1 MTKTKSKTN
10 NAKILKAVDF
20 FCGAGGVTY
29 GFRKAKIKVLGGID
43 IDPRLKE
50 TYEINN
56 KGAQFIQAD
65 ISKLSFNQ
73 LSQRLSVLPNED
85 DLIFIGCSPCQYFT
99 TIQTEKEKSKKT
111 RMLLVDFQRFVDY
124 FRPGYIV
131 VENVPGLETKKDS
144 PLQHFKTFL
153 TENGYSFDDR
163 VINAVKYNVPQ
174 KRKRYLLLATRV
186 QSEITI
192 PNGRNQ
198 SRLTVRNFIGD
209 KTVFKP
215 VKAGN
220 KDNTDF
226 NHTVS
231 GLKEINLKRIRK
243 TPPDGG
249 TRLAWKDDPDLQ
261 LNCYKGNDNLFY
273 DVYGR
278 MHWDKPA
285 PTITTKFN
293 SITNGRYGHPEQDRA
308 ISIRE
313 GAVLQTF
320 PLHYKFKCNSMGTA
334 AKMIGNAVPPE
345 LARWVGKTI
354 VQNAMNG
361 AV

>member
-1 MTKTKSKTN
+1 MTRVKANISSQ
-10 NAKILKAVDF
+10 IPLKAVDF

-43 IDPRLKE
+43 IDPGLKE

-56 KGAQFIQAD
+56 RGAKFIQAD
-65 ISKLSFNQ
+65 VSKLSFDE
-73 LSQRLSVLPNED
+73 LSQRLSIQPND
-85 DLIFIGCSPCQYFT
+85 DNLIFIGCSPCQYYT

-111 RMLLVDFQRFVDY
+111 RMLLVDFQRLVDN
-124 FRPGYIV
+124 FLPGYIV
-131 VENVPGLETKKDS
+131 VENVPGLETKVDS
-144 PLQHFKTFL
+144 PLQYFKAFL
-153 TENGYSFDDR
+153 AENGYSFDDK
-163 VINAVKYNVPQ
+163 VVNAVKYNVPQ

-186 QSEITI
+186 QPEITI
-192 PNGRNQ
+192 PKGRNQ

-209 KTVFKP
+209 KTKFKP

-220 KDNTDF
+220 KDTSDF

-231 GLKEINLKRIRK
+231 GLEEINLKRIRK
-243 TPPDGG
+243 TPADGG
-249 TRLAWKDDPDLQ
+249 TRLAWKDDPELQ
-261 LNCYKGNDNLFY
+261 LKCYQDKDHLFY

-278 MHWDKPA
+278 MYWDKPA

-320 PLHYKFKCNSMGTA
+320 PLHYKFKCDSMGTA

-345 LARWVGKTI
+345 LARWIGKTI
-354 VQNAMNG
+354 VKNAMNG
-361 AV
+361 TV

>member
-1 MTKTKSKTN
+1 MTKIKSKIKNTEP
-10 NAKILKAVDF
+10 LKAVDF

-29 GFRKAKIKVLGGID
+29 GFRKAQIKVLGGID
-43 IDPRLKE
+43 IDPGLKE
-50 TYEINN
+50 TYETNN
-56 KGAQFIQAD
+56 KGAQFIEAD
-65 ISKLSFNQ
+65 VSKLTFNELTQ
-73 LSQRLSVLPNED
+73 KLGIQSND
-85 DLIFIGCSPCQYFT
+85 DNLIFIGCSPCQYFT

-131 VENVPGLETKKDS
+131 IENVPGLETKNDS

-153 TENGYSFDDR
+153 KENGYAFDDK
-163 VINAVKYNVPQ
+163 VINAIKYNVPQ
-174 KRKRYLLLATRV
+174 KRKRYLMLATRV
-186 QSEITI
+186 QPSITI
-192 PNGRNQ
+192 PKGRNQ

-209 KTVFKP
+209 KSIFKP
-215 VKAGN
+215 VEAGN
-220 KDNTDF
+220 KDDSYF

-231 GLKEINLKRIRK
+231 GLEEINLKRIRK
-243 TPPDGG
+243 TPLDGG

-278 MHWDKPA
+278 MYWDKPA

-313 GAVLQTF
+313 GAVLQSF
-320 PLHYKFKCNSMGTA
+320 PLNYKFKCNSTGTA

-345 LARWVGKTI
+345 LARWIGKAI
-354 VQNAMNG
+354 VQNALNG
-361 AV
+361 TV